1 MMARNVA
8 LAVAFFAALVFS
20 TPSRALEKVRYAY
33 PAKSLNY
40 LPLFL
45 GKDKGIYAA
54 EGIDLELVLVTSRI
68 QVTAL
73 TTGDLEFSGA
83 QSQVSSAAALGFPVK
98 VVGFITIK
106 PTFWLVGRPEI
117 HVIGDLKGKV
127 IGITAI
133 GSSTD
138 TLARYLVRKHGL
150 VPDKEVTLFATGTTA
165 NILAALNGGSVQAG
179 MLSPPF
185 HSMARLMG
193 FHILAYLGDYVEQ
206 SLSGVGTSD
215 KMLREHPETVT
226 RVLRATLKSLR
237 FVRQNKEETIQYIAR
252 EWKVDR
258 PLAVELYGSMLP
270 AFSPDGGMNEKGI
283 RDALERE
290 MGRVDKKDEIPLS
303 RVVDLRLLKEA
314 QKGL

>member
-1 MMARNVA
+1 MARWIIGVLLFLLLCPIN
-8 LAVAFFAALVFS
+8 LKAA
-20 TPSRALEKVRYAY
+20 EKVRYAY

-45 GKDKGIYAA
+45 GKEKGIYAG

-83 QSQVSSAAALGFPVK
+83 QSQVSGAAAIGFPVK
-98 VVGFITIK
+98 VVGFITVK

-117 HVIGDLKGKV
+117 RSIPDLKGKIV
-127 IGITAI
+127 GITAI

-138 TLARYLVRKHGL
+138 TLARYIVRKYGL
-150 VPDKEVTLFATGTTA
+150 IPDKEVALFATGTTS

-185 HSMARLMG
+185 HAMAKLMG
-193 FHILAYLGDYVEQ
+193 FHILAYLGDHVEQ
-206 SLSGVGTSD
+206 SLSGVGTSE
-215 KMLREHPETVT
+215 KMLRERPETVKK
-226 RVLRATLKSLR
+226 VLRGLLKSLR
-237 FVRQNKEETIQYIAR
+237 FIRQNREETVQYILR
-252 EWKVDR
+252 EWKVER
-258 PLAVELYGSMLP
+258 PLAEELYASMLP
-270 AFSPDGGMNEKGI
+270 AFSADGSMNEKGI

-290 MGRVDKKDEIPLS
+290 MGRVDKKEEIPLA
-303 RVVDLRLLKEA
+303 RVVDLRLLKEV
-314 QKGL
+314 QRDL

>member
-1 MMARNVA
+1 MRK
-8 LAVAFFAALVFS
+8 LWILGLLFFLLFCSVHSPAAE
-20 TPSRALEKVRYAY
+20 RVRYAY

-40 LPLFL
+40 MPLFL
-45 GKDKGIYAA
+45 GKEKGIYAA
-54 EGIDLELVLVTSRI
+54 EGIDLQLILVTSRI

-83 QSQVSSAAALGFPVK
+83 QTQVMSAAAIGFPVK

-106 PTFWLVGRPEI
+106 PSFWLVARPEI
-117 HVIGDLKGKV
+117 RSIADLKGKI

-150 VPDKEVTLFATGTTA
+150 VPDKEVALFATGTTS

-185 HSMARLMG
+185 HAMAKLMG
-193 FHILAYLGDYVEQ
+193 FRILAYLGDHVEQ
-206 SLSGVGTSD
+206 SLSGVGTSE
-215 KMLREHPETVT
+215 KMLRERSETVKK
-226 RVLRATLKSLR
+226 VLRATLKSLR
-237 FVRQNKEETIQYIAR
+237 FIRQNREETVQYIIR

-258 PLAVELYGSMLP
+258 PLAEELYASMVP
-270 AFSPDGGMNEKGI
+270 AFSADGSMTEKGI

-290 MGRVDKKDEIPLS
+290 MGRVEMKDEIPLS

-314 QKGL
+314 QKEM

>member
-1 MMARNVA
+1 MKRAA
-8 LAVAFFAALVFS
+8 IFFVLLLCPSLISAA
-20 TPSRALEKVRYAY
+20 EKVRYAY

-106 PTFWLVGRPEI
+106 PTFWLTARPEI
-117 HVIGDLKGKV
+117 RSISDLKGKV

-138 TLARYLVRKHGL
+138 TLARYIVRKYGL
-150 VPDKEVTLFATGTTA
+150 VPDKEVALFATGTTA

-185 HSMARLMG
+185 HSMAKLMG
-193 FHILAYLGDYVEQ
+193 FHILAYLGDHVEQ
-206 SLSGVGTSD
+206 SLSGVATSD
-215 KMLREHPETVT
+215 KMLRERPETVR

-237 FVRQNKEETIQYIAR
+237 FVRQNKEETVLYIIR

-258 PLAVELYGSMLP
+258 PLAEELYASMLP
-270 AFSPDGGMNEKGI
+270 AFSPDGSMNEKGI

-303 RVVDLRLLKEA
+303 RVIDLRPLREA

>member
-1 MMARNVA
+1 MRRTVI
-8 LAVAFFAALVFS
+8 LFLLLLCPSLIGAA
-20 TPSRALEKVRYAY
+20 EKVRYAY

-45 GKDKGIYAA
+45 GKDKGIYTS
-54 EGIDLELVLVTSRI
+54 ESIDLELVLVTSRI

-106 PTFWLVGRPEI
+106 PTFWLTARPEI
-117 HVIGDLKGKV
+117 RSIADLKGKV

-138 TLARYLVRKHGL
+138 TLARYIVRKYGL
-150 VPDKEVTLFATGTTA
+150 VPDKEVALFATGTTA

-185 HSMARLMG
+185 HSMAKLMG
-193 FHILAYLGDYVEQ
+193 FHILAYLGDHVEQ
-206 SLSGVGTSD
+206 SLSGVATSE
-215 KMLREHPETVT
+215 KMLRERPETVK

-237 FVRQNKEETIQYIAR
+237 FVRQNKEQTVQYIIR
-252 EWKVDR
+252 EWKVER
-258 PLAVELYGSMLP
+258 ALAEELYASMLP
-270 AFSPDGGMNEKGI
+270 AFSPDGSMNEKGI

-303 RVVDLRLLKEA
+303 RVVDLRPLREV

>member
-1 MMARNVA
+1 MRRTAI
-8 LAVAFFAALVFS
+8 FFLLFFCPSLIGAA
-20 TPSRALEKVRYAY
+20 EKVRYAY

-45 GKDKGIYAA
+45 GKEKGIYAA
-54 EGIDLELVLVTSRI
+54 EGIDLELVLITSRI

-98 VVGFITIK
+98 VVGFITVK
-106 PTFWLVGRPEI
+106 PTFWLTARPEI
-117 HVIGDLKGKV
+117 HSIVDLKGKI

-138 TLARYLVRKHGL
+138 TLARYIVRKYGL
-150 VPDKEVTLFATGTTA
+150 VPDKEVALFATGTTA

-185 HSMARLMG
+185 HSMAKLMG
-193 FHILAYLGDYVEQ
+193 FHILAYLGDHVEQ
-206 SLSGVGTSD
+206 SLSGVATSD
-215 KMLREHPETVT
+215 KMLRDRPETVK

-237 FVRQNKEETIQYIAR
+237 FVRQNKEETVQYVIR
-252 EWKVDR
+252 EWKVER
-258 PLAVELYGSMLP
+258 ALAEELYASMLP
-270 AFSPDGGMNEKGI
+270 AFSPDGSMNEKGI

-303 RVVDLRLLKEA
+303 RVVDLRPLREV

>member
-1 MMARNVA
+1 MRR
-8 LAVAFFAALVFS
+8 AAILFLLLFC
-20 TPSRALEKVRYAY
+20 PAILNAAEKVRYAY

-98 VVGFITIK
+98 VVGFITVK
-106 PTFWLVGRPEI
+106 PTFWLTARPEI
-117 HVIGDLKGKV
+117 RSIPDLKGKV

-138 TLARYLVRKHGL
+138 TLARYLVRKYGL
-150 VPDKEVTLFATGTTA
+150 VPDKEVALFATGTTA

-185 HSMARLMG
+185 HSMAKMMG
-193 FHILAYLGDYVEQ
+193 FHILAYLGDHVEQ
-206 SLSGVGTSD
+206 SLSGVATSD
-215 KMLREHPETVT
+215 KMLRDHPETV
-226 RVLRATLKSLR
+226 RKVLRATLKSLR
-237 FVRQNKEETIQYIAR
+237 FVRQNKEETVQYILR
-252 EWKVDR
+252 EWKVER
-258 PLAVELYGSMLP
+258 PLAEELYASMLP

-290 MGRVDKKDEIPLS
+290 MGRVDKKEEIPLS
-303 RVVDLRLLKEA
+303 RVIDLRPLKEA